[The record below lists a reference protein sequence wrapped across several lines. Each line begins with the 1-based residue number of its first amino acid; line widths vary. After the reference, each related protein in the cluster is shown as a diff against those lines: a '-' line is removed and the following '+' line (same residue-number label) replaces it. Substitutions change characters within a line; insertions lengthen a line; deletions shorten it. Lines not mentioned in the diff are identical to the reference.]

1 MERFDGLTSSLTP
14 FRTGTHMIR
23 LKDIAE
29 RAGVSIMT
37 VSKAL
42 RDAPDISEATKLRL
56 RALASEMGYVPD
68 SLAQGLRTR
77 NSRLLGLV
85 ISTITNP
92 VFARMMLAIEEKA
105 TAAGYELLLAHSL
118 NEPER
123 EAAAL
128 RRFIARR
135 VEGILVAPVY
145 RLNQSAGVYDE
156 IQRCGIPTVILG
168 HRTSFCSRF
177 CGVETDDLQ
186 GSSIAT
192 RHLLA
197 LGHRR
202 IAFLAGPATSP
213 WARERLDG
221 FRRALR
227 EADLEPDDRLV
238 FSAGATIEE
247 GEKAALQLLHE
258 TTGVTAIQAVNDFV
272 AIGAAE
278 VLKRQEIRIPEDMSM
293 IGYGDI
299 LMSGHYRVPLTTIHQ
314 PKFRLGETAM
324 DLMLQA
330 IRGVRPE
337 SRRLPVSLVVRSSTE
352 LCRSEPE
359 VLAVPV

>member
-1 MERFDGLTSSLTP
+1 
-14 FRTGTHMIR
+14 MIR

-85 ISTITNP
+85 ISAITNP
-92 VFARMMLAIEEKA
+92 VFARMLLAIEERA
-105 TAAGYELLLAHSL
+105 HAAGYELLLAHSL
-118 NEPER
+118 NDPER
-123 EAAAL
+123 EAVAL

-135 VEGILVAPVY
+135 VEGILVTPVY
-145 RLNQSAGVYDE
+145 RLSQDASVYAE
-156 IQRCGIPTVILG
+156 LQRCGIPTIVLG
-168 HRTSFCSRF
+168 HRVTFCSRF
-177 CGVETDDLQ
+177 CGVETDDVH
-186 GSSIAT
+186 GSMLAT
-192 RHLLA
+192 QHLLS

-202 IAFLAGPATSP
+202 IAFLSGPPVSP
-213 WARERLDG
+213 WAWERLEG
-221 FRRALR
+221 YRRALR
-227 EADLEPDDRLV
+227 EAEIEPDDRLV

-258 TTGVTAIQAVNDFV
+258 TTGVTAVQAVNDFV
-272 AIGAAE
+272 AIGAAA
-278 VLKRQEIRIPEDMSM
+278 VLGRQGIRIPEDMSM

-314 PKFRLGETAM
+314 PKFSLGLTAM
-324 DLMLQA
+324 ELMFEA
-330 IRGVRPE
+330 MRGARPE
-337 SRRLPVSLVVRSSTE
+337 SRRLPVSLVVRGSTAASQTGE
-352 LCRSEPE
+352 G
-359 VLAVPV
+359 LAVATA

>member
-1 MERFDGLTSSLTP
+1 MT
-14 FRTGTHMIR
+14 R

-42 RDAPDISEATKLRL
+42 RDAPDISEATKLRV

-77 NSRLLGLV
+77 NSRLLGLA
-85 ISTITNP
+85 ISAITNP
-92 VFARMMLAIEEKA
+92 VFARMMLAIEERA
-105 TAAGYELLLAHSL
+105 SAAGYDLLLAHSL

-123 EAAAL
+123 EAAVL

-135 VEGILVAPVY
+135 VEGILVTPVY
-145 RLNQSAGVYDE
+145 RLGVTADVYDE
-156 IQRCGIPTVILG
+156 VRRCGIPTVILG

-177 CGVETDDLQ
+177 CGVETDDVH
-186 GSSIAT
+186 GSALAT
-192 RHLLA
+192 RHLLS

-202 IAFLAGPATSP
+202 IAFLAGPPASP
-213 WARERLDG
+213 WARERLEG
-221 FRRALR
+221 YQRGLR
-227 EADLEPDDRLV
+227 EVDIEPDDRLI

-258 TTGVTAIQAVNDFV
+258 STGVTAVQAVNDFV
-272 AIGAAE
+272 AIGAAA
-278 VLKRQEIRIPEDMSM
+278 VFGRQGIRIPEDISM

-299 LMSGHYRVPLTTIHQ
+299 LMSGHFRVPLTTVHQ
-314 PKFRLGETAM
+314 PKFSLGETAM
-324 DLMLQA
+324 DLMFQA
-330 IRGVRPE
+330 IRGGRPE
-337 SRRLPVSLVVRSSTE
+337 SRRLPVNLIVRSSTA
-352 LCRSEPE
+352 LCRSEPG
-359 VLAVPV
+359 VLATPV

>member
-1 MERFDGLTSSLTP
+1 
-14 FRTGTHMIR
+14 MIR

-92 VFARMMLAIEEKA
+92 VFARMMVAIEEKA

-123 EAAAL
+123 EAGAL

-145 RLNQSAGVYDE
+145 RLSQSAEIYDE
-156 IQRCGIPTVILG
+156 VRRCGIPTVILG
-168 HRTSFCSRF
+168 HRSSFCARF
-177 CGVETDDLQ
+177 CGVETDDTQ
-186 GSSIAT
+186 GSALAT
-192 RHLLA
+192 RHLLS

-202 IAFLAGPATSP
+202 IAFLAGPPASP
-213 WARERLDG
+213 WARERLEG
-221 FRRALR
+221 FQRALR
-227 EADLEPDDRLV
+227 EADLEPDDRLI

-247 GEKAALQLLHE
+247 GEKAALQMLQE
-258 TTGVTAIQAVNDFV
+258 STDVTAVQAVNDFV
-272 AIGAAE
+272 AIGAAA
-278 VLKRQEIRIPEDMSM
+278 VFGRQGIRIPEDMSM

-299 LMSGHYRVPLTTIHQ
+299 LMSGHFKVPLTTIHQ
-314 PKFRLGETAM
+314 PKFSLGETAM
-324 DLMLQA
+324 DLMFQA
-330 IRGVRPE
+330 IQGGRPE
-337 SRRLPVSLVVRSSTE
+337 SRRLPVGLVVRSSTAACRPE
-352 LCRSEPE
+352 LT
-359 VLAVPV
+359 VLTTPA